1 MKPKNIARRLILVLL
16 VVAMMVPLITSVGA
30 YPWNG
35 SGTGGGNAT
44 GTAGGDTS
52 YSIAGG
58 NATEM
63 IVGYRFT
70 GLTANGQRANG
81 ARSLDVFVTGK
92 EWFLTEGLYQRMV
105 EQYNKYE
112 YVRAFEGKLV
122 INNGTTTDQYGAV
135 LESTMK
141 FASRLPSSLNTGSG
155 QIDDKLKTWQQN
167 HIGNLDLVAK
177 KIGYKDGTDSMGPN
191 DKIIVE
197 PIFALRVDGVNF
209 CMTASDIAWLGY
221 SEIFDYNKDSNGR
234 KSGMNGKK
242 GTWYYI
248 SNYTNLYCPN
258 ILFTDKEDGVGGL
271 WKICPSTGLGS
282 THGTFETLL
291 TYGYGVGLCYN
302 NKVTKPD
309 LEAVDIICEVK
320 SGSSWIRVDPKNIPC
335 SAKYRITL
343 VYRNNRTNSSASSSI
358 DDVVL
363 WFGDNTSGS
372 TALDANKM
380 TPFTTA
386 YNTSGGTWWYANA
399 KYTYSQDGRLNAKT
413 ELARTGFDQ
422 KIYWTKSGGNR
433 DFTAP
438 SSAGSGSWQ
447 IAIWMHVPYG
457 NFADGDPTNHDWDY
471 VSKRQEENVANN
483 RYQVNYQFTPG
494 GTSHDVAITGIRYY
508 DKPYEN
514 GGKEFRKDANDR
526 YIIPYGATVYVYHDY
541 KNNSGMNLWIN
552 GYEGTTN
559 RGVLYNGETDI
570 YIDSYSTKKNVF
582 AGSFTANSFTFVSRS
597 GYVYVSGSG
606 KSASAESN
614 QDNNVMSVEWKAYVD
629 LELEKIE
636 LCSTTNP
643 NVILDP
649 NNIPYGSSF
658 AVYYTFKNNS
668 ALAVANAATYKKNDF
683 TGSLGTHYI
692 AEKGATDEEGNNI
705 SKIRIKGD
713 TLSNVT
719 SSGTVS
725 GSICVSGNT
734 SLSYELSETRANNK
748 KSLSYKVVAQ
758 KDLEVEFIQY
768 AYNYTNSAGATETVT
783 QTVYRGTDVAYET
796 KKLPV
801 FPYGVVVYVYAQF
814 ANNSGVQVVT
824 DGYYTRGTGSQTA
837 MTYAPTL
844 GGVKYDS
851 ATNYDFPANSSQ
863 KFCVGLFNAN
873 VFGDS
878 KYTVEVYLNDK
889 KSATGE
895 TNEYNNS
902 QTSNYRVY
910 GDVGIEIYF
919 TDKNNNIVDPAVFW
933 QGAEYKVWLKVTNYT
948 PFAQN
953 VGVYYNGEIVG
964 YDLNDNGAI
973 DTTILNLGASGNT
986 HAIYSFVVDTLTG
999 SELEKA
1005 LGHYSV
1011 KAEVYFYGSTTATG
1025 ECDVNGNDKTANNTA
1040 TKNYTIIA
1048 EVGITNIIYKDEDGN
1063 ILNTSGI
1070 LEGTKVKV
1078 YFVCTNDATVDIAVE
1093 LLYNGE
1099 NFADGT
1105 ILPAKTTGTEIY
1117 ITEFIAEDP
1126 SQTHKDIGE
1135 VYRLV
1140 SGISQPADGEENED
1154 NNIKLSFYNVIFYD
1168 VAITDIFYQDAD
1180 GNFYGRGNNDDV
1192 SLVVGKPYKVY
1203 YTLKNFSDEVVLTHV
1218 YTQKDPFATGATR
1231 ITGRILRTP
1240 DGTTIDARNGLELS
1254 EFESISV
1261 HVGTILAANQEIGT
1275 GAVGGYIYI
1284 CDAGFGYND
1293 VPNTDIERNA
1303 ANNALGEKI
1312 IFKHNVSIEEVY
1324 LTPLGSNQRFPV
1336 NSSDPS
1342 FVDIPVGTTANVH
1355 YVLKNH
1361 TGKTIKVNIYA
1372 GSTPKMQTVNHGN
1385 YVITL
1390 NPMET
1395 KEVVLDKT
1403 LTLNATGRRMLVGS
1417 VYRDGYSPNTDPYEM
1432 TFSDNTTNCYYNG
1445 VVTPYITPIKPN
1457 APYRE
1462 GTDVI
1467 TSYYLFNPTNKAY
1480 NGHPGATAEVRLTVK
1495 LKGTTKVIYEENKFT
1510 VIPASCSTVDRAQL
1524 VYFKWSVP
1532 EDYLKDTDKF
1542 EVCADLVIPQY
1553 PDIGISYVSY
1563 SQDYINKDARF
1574 TPDTKYEASE
1584 PDGWTKPSS
1593 PDVSYSETKEWYT
1606 WTYNNGTFTRNR
1618 YGIEANGGYTG
1629 IMPTSVTA
1637 FNQRG
1642 QYYMKSGY
1650 GVEIGYSTGY
1660 YMNYPSTPGGSYS
1673 TLLADMYTVPQ
1684 YAYMIWP
1691 EFQYSEEDGCIST
1704 LEWVASAPEGDRW
1717 KLYEFMDYGR
1727 VHWTP
1732 IWFPDGDY
1740 IAYACY
1746 SDLWTPMGMITV
1758 CSQSNKIIIDGNMY
1772 DDWYIGHG

>member
-1 MKPKNIARRLILVLL
+1 MKGKSHVMSRLLLLLIVLATISSCLVT
-16 VVAMMVPLITSVGA
+16 AHAEGGFHTEGDQAFDS
-30 YPWNG
+30 
-35 SGTGGGNAT
+35 GGGTSTST
-44 GTAGGDTS
+44 GD
-52 YSIAGG
+52 YSLAYTD
-58 NATEM
+58 NVAKQ

-70 GLTANGQRANG
+70 GITAAGEKVSAGKDVYLTNAQLVLDKGQSGFNSMFTATKGENAIYMYKWRYCKKEYSDAELANT
-81 ARSLDVFVTGK
+81 SLGNITTTAKTNYLYEWNISGLSGGNIPRTWDELK
-92 EWFLTEGLYQRMV
+92 EWQKLGNNDEWL
-105 EQYNKYE
+105 
-112 YVRAFEGKLV
+112 AKLV
-122 INNGTTTDQYGAV
+122 GYSSKSA
-135 LESTMK
+135 MK
-141 FASRLPSSLNTGSG
+141 PG
-155 QIDDKLKTWQQN
+155 
-167 HIGNLDLVAK
+167 
-177 KIGYKDGTDSMGPN
+177 

-197 PIFALRVDGVNF
+197 PIFYILELEGDKVF
-209 CMTASDIAWLGY
+209 MTV
-221 SEIFDYNKDSNGR
+221 SEIASYGQSRFGGTSDGWTGVPNVNDSPNGD
-234 KSGMNGKK
+234 GADTFGFLA
-242 GTWYYI
+242 
-248 SNYTNLYCPN
+248 NYTNRKWPN
-258 ILFTDKEDGVGGL
+258 AFFTEDGMGL
-271 WKICPSTGLGS
+271 WGDATAIPASGS
-282 THGTFETLL
+282 KKRAIFNDILKN
-291 TYGYGVGLCYN
+291 GYGVCILYTNEQKLPDLYVESIKFYTSDGQEQNPGALPLNKHIYVFATFKASVDKSVLANFFGYDNKNDRSGRDVAASSMNVVTTMYPTSTFNYTKYDKATMIPYASSTASTRYEAYMANSSKYEVCIGTMSASSAISGYFHARVYLNDKTSATLSDETNTSNNYKKISYTFASTLERDVEITDITFKVNGTKVTDLKSIPFGATVDVYHTYRSNSKADGSSISEPYCLFLYGTSSTTSNLSKFVMDGSMYHEASSLSTTKHVTSFIATSFNEVTRYGAIYLKGDDSYSASGETNKSN
-302 NKVTKPD
+302 NKKSITWAAKCDVQLYQIILKDANGNELGRYTRGATNNVTPT
-309 LEAVDIICEVK
+309 LQQGQSVK
-320 SGSSWIRVDPKNIPC
+320 VYYVYKNTSGRNIVVNGHSSSSATTGNITASQVNIPANGTLTDYGYTFTVPSNVSSGKVSGSVYVDKPSYNISSTSVTYTGC
-335 SAKYRITL
+335 E
-343 VYRNNRTNSSASSSI
+343 TNSSN
-358 DDVVL
+358 
-363 WFGDNTSGS
+363 NTLSMNYDIQ
-372 TALDANKM
+372 TAK
-380 TPFTTA
+380 
-386 YNTSGGTWWYANA
+386 
-399 KYTYSQDGRLNAKT
+399 
-413 ELARTGFDQ
+413 
-422 KIYWTKSGGNR
+422 
-433 DFTAP
+433 
-438 SSAGSGSWQ
+438 
-447 IAIWMHVPYG
+447 
-457 NFADGDPTNHDWDY
+457 
-471 VSKRQEENVANN
+471 
-483 RYQVNYQFTPG
+483 
-494 GTSHDVAITGIRYY
+494 DVAITMIQYVY
-508 DKPYEN
+508 INAN
-514 GGKEFRKDANDR
+514 GGNVTQTVTAGGTNVPVFPR
-526 YIIPYGATVYVYHDY
+526 GATVYVW
-541 KNNSGMNLWIN
+541 L
-552 GYEGTTN
+552 
-559 RGVLYNGETDI
+559 
-570 YIDSYSTKKNVF
+570 
-582 AGSFTANSFTFVSRS
+582 
-597 GYVYVSGSG
+597 
-606 KSASAESN
+606 
-614 QDNNVMSVEWKAYVD
+614 
-629 LELEKIE
+629 
-636 LCSTTNP
+636 
-643 NVILDP
+643 
-649 NNIPYGSSF
+649 
-658 AVYYTFKNNS
+658 TFKNNTGE
-668 ALAVANAATYKKNDF
+668 AV
-683 TGSLGTHYI
+683 
-692 AEKGATDEEGNNI
+692 
-705 SKIRIKGD
+705 KI
-713 TLSNVT
+713 
-719 SSGTVS
+719 
-725 GSICVSGNT
+725 
-734 SLSYELSETRANNK
+734 
-748 KSLSYKVVAQ
+748 
-758 KDLEVEFIQY
+758 
-768 AYNYTNSAGATETVT
+768 
-783 QTVYRGTDVAYET
+783 
-796 KKLPV
+796 
-801 FPYGVVVYVYAQF
+801 
-814 ANNSGVQVVT
+814 
-824 DGYYTRGTGSQTA
+824 DGYYKHNGTSGLSL
-837 MTYAPTL
+837 M
-844 GGVKYDS
+844 S
-851 ATNYDFPANSSQ
+851 STNSDY
-863 KFCVGLFNAN
+863 NAN
-873 VFGDS
+873 GIDLAAYGTATKCAGYFVANDLGQKYYYGAVYLDGKTDTTGDS
-878 KYTVEVYLNDK
+878 NP
-889 KSATGE
+889 S
-895 TNEYNNS
+895 NNTMKAS
-902 QTSNYRVY
+902 YKVY